1 MAWADGGFYA
11 PVKPKRKR
19 SYFMDKTA
27 RGAESKSSLSRPY
40 AFWTGFLDAFLGP
53 QSRMSG
59 LRRRFSSKSW
69 RSRLAFLLLVAAIIS
84 GFATYA
90 ALSEIPPFGDSPNTV
105 IWLLNLDL
113 IILLLLVSLIARR
126 IVSIWSGRRRNI
138 AGSRLHVRLV
148 LIFSIMAALPAIIMA
163 VFSAFFFH
171 FGVQTWFSENVRT
184 AVVESQAVAESY
196 LEEHQQVI
204 KADILAMANDI
215 DRQAIRMLDA
225 EGAYSRVL
233 DTQSL
238 LRNLSEAMIFDQSGK
253 ILARSGLTFTL
264 TFETVPDFV
273 LQQAQDGEVVVLTSD
288 NDERVRALVRLNS
301 GNNNF
306 LFVGRRVDPVVLS
319 HLASTKDA
327 AARYAQLEGSYS
339 GLQITVTMIFV
350 VVALLLLLAAIW
362 VGIVLARQLVTPITT
377 LISVSDRVRAG
388 DLTARVPKQDQIEEF
403 DYVAQSFNRM
413 TNQIQQQRDE
423 LVMANRQLDHR
434 RRLTETVLA
443 GVTAGVVGVSSKGE
457 ITLAN
462 SAAGELFESDS
473 QQLIGKNI
481 TSIIP
486 EIDPLLQQAHDKP
499 TKIVQSEIPYTTQE
513 GSKLTLTVRIAIE
526 LIGDE
531 EQGAVL
537 TFDDITEFQSA
548 QRKAAWADV
557 ARRIAHEI
565 KNPLTPIQLSAERL
579 RRKYLGEVKSDPE
592 TFEICTDTIIRHVG
606 DIGRMVNE
614 FSDFA
619 RMPESVMQSTRLIAE
634 LQDLTTF
641 QKAAH
646 PDIEFKIY
654 GNVVDQRDLLVS
666 CDARQIRQAL
676 TNLIQNAI
684 DSIQSKSEES
694 YQGKLNLLFHK
705 EKEKL
710 FIIISDNGIGLPEGE
725 DPSSLS
731 EPYITHREKGT
742 GLGLAIVK
750 KIMSDHKG
758 ELVIGVRPKIK
769 AIEEWQDLGG
779 ATVSMVLPLDEASSS
794 QGAENQERKRA

>member
-1 MAWADGGFYA
+1 MDDVINN
-11 PVKPKRKR
+11 PV
-19 SYFMDKTA
+19 SNTTTA
-27 RGAESKSSLSRPY
+27 RKSS
-40 AFWTGFLDAFLGP
+40 FWRGFVDAFLGP
-53 QSRMSG
+53 KNQISG

-69 RSRLAFLLLVAAIIS
+69 ATRFSFLLIAAVIIS

-90 ALSEIPPFGDSPNTV
+90 ALTETPPFGDDPDTV

-113 IILLLLVSLIARR
+113 IILLLLATLIARR

-148 LIFSIMAALPAIIMA
+148 LIFSIMAAVPAIIMA

-184 AVVESQAVAESY
+184 AVVESQAVAEAY

-215 DRQAIRMLDA
+215 DRQAAMMMDPQA
-225 EGAYSRVL
+225 AYDRSL

-238 LRNLSEAMIFDQSGK
+238 LRNLSEAMIFDRVGK
-253 ILARSGLTFTL
+253 ILSRSSLTFTL
-264 TFETVPDFV
+264 TFENVPDYI
-273 LQQAQDGEVVVLTSD
+273 LEQAQDGEVVVLNSD
-288 NDERVRALVRLNS
+288 NDDRLRALVRLNS

-319 HLASTKDA
+319 HLAATKNATD
-327 AARYAQLEGSYS
+327 RYTQLEGSYS

-350 VVALLLLLAAIW
+350 MVALLLLLAAMW
-362 VGIVLARQLVTPITT
+362 VGIVLARQLVTPIST

-388 DLTARVPKQDQIEEF
+388 DLTVRVPKQDQIEEF

-413 TNQIQQQRDE
+413 TAQLQQQRDE
-423 LVMANRQLDHR
+423 LVNANRQLDHR

-443 GVTAGVVGVSSKGE
+443 GVSAGVVGVDSQGK

-462 SAAGELFESDS
+462 SMAGEMFEQDS
-473 QQLIGKNI
+473 QSLIGKKI
-481 TSIIP
+481 KDIAK
-486 EIDPLLQQAHDKP
+486 EIGPLLEKANTKPEKITQA
-499 TKIVQSEIPYTTQE
+499 EIPFVNSE
-513 GSKLTLTVRIAIE
+513 GQKLILTVRIAIE
-526 LIGDE
+526 RIGE
-531 EQGAVL
+531 EEHGAVL
-537 TFDDITEFQSA
+537 TFDDITELQSA

-579 RRKYLGEVKSDPE
+579 RRKYLDEITSDRE
-592 TFEICTDTIIRHVG
+592 TFEICTDTIIHHVG

-619 RMPESVMQSTRLIAE
+619 RMPEALMKPTRIISE
-634 LQDLTTF
+634 LQDLITF

-646 PDIEFKIY
+646 PDIIFNFK
-654 GNVVDQRDLLVS
+654 GNLANQRDFVLR
-666 CDARQIRQAL
+666 CDSQQIRQAV
-676 TNLIQNAI
+676 TNLIQNAL
-684 DSIQSKSEES
+684 DSIQTRISKEEGFKG
-694 YQGKLNLLFHK
+694 QLDIIFHREISKNK
-705 EKEKL
+705 ENQL
-710 FIIISDNGIGLPEGE
+710 FIVLNDNGLGLPEGQ
-725 DPSSLS
+725 DPSKLS
-731 EPYITHREKGT
+731 EPYVTHRERGT

-750 KIMSDHKG
+750 KIMQDHEG
-758 ELVIGVRPKIK
+758 QLVIGANNKIK
-769 AIEEWQDLGG
+769 DIEGWNDLGG
-779 ATVSMVLPLDEASSS
+779 ASVSLILPILE
-794 QGAENQERKRA
+794 QKQEGALSDNILQKKKA

>member
-1 MAWADGGFYA
+1 MTDNSEQIAAA
-11 PVKPKRKR
+11 QTPPRK
-19 SYFMDKTA
+19 A
-27 RGAESKSSLSRPY
+27 N
-40 AFWTGFLDAFLGP
+40 AFWRGFVDAFLGP

-59 LRRRFSSKSW
+59 LRRRFVSKSW
-69 RSRLAFLLLVAAIIS
+69 RTRLSFILIFAAIIS

-90 ALSEIPPFGDSPNTV
+90 ALTETPPFGDDPNTV

-113 IILLLLVSLIARR
+113 IILLLLATLIGRR

-148 LIFSIMAALPAIIMA
+148 MIFSIMAAVPAIIMA

-215 DRQAIRMLDA
+215 DRQARVMMDA
-225 EGAYSRVL
+225 QSAYDRVL

-238 LRNLSEAMIFDQSGK
+238 LRNLSESMIFDQSGK
-253 ILARSGLTFTL
+253 ILARSSLTFTL
-264 TFETVPDFV
+264 TFESVPNYIIE
-273 LQQAQDGEVVVLTSD
+273 QAQDGEVVLLTNEAD
-288 NDERVRALVRLNS
+288 DRVRAIVRLNS
-301 GNNNF
+301 GNDNF
-306 LFVGRRVDPVVLS
+306 LFVGRQVDPVVLS
-319 HLASTKDA
+319 HLAATKDA

-350 VVALLLLLAAIW
+350 VVALLLLLAAMWI
-362 VGIVLARQLVTPITT
+362 GIVLARQLVTPIST

-388 DLTARVPKQDQIEEF
+388 DLTARVPEQAQVEEF
-403 DYVAQSFNRM
+403 DYLAQSFNRM

-443 GVTAGVVGVSSKGE
+443 GVTAGVVGVDKDGKV
-457 ITLAN
+457 TLAN
-462 SAAGELFESDS
+462 SMAGEMFEITS
-473 QQLIGKNI
+473 QDLIGM
-481 TSIIP
+481 SIVDI
-486 EIDPLLQQAHDKP
+486 IDDIAPLLAQAHERP
-499 TKIVQSEIPYTTQE
+499 NKIVQSEIPFVTSE
-513 GSKLTLTVRIAIE
+513 GRKMTLTVRIAIE

-537 TFDDITEFQSA
+537 TFDDITELQSA

-579 RRKYLGEVKSDPE
+579 KRKYAEEIKTDPE
-592 TFEICTDTIIRHVG
+592 TFEVCTDTIIRHVE

-619 RMPESVMQSTRLIAE
+619 RMPESNIKPTNIMAEMQELVM
-634 LQDLTTF
+634 F
-641 QKAAH
+641 QNAAH
-646 PDIEFKIY
+646 PKIDISMH
-654 GNVVDQRDLLVS
+654 GNMVQDRGS
-666 CDARQIRQAL
+666 IIACDAAQIRQAL

-684 DSIQSKSEES
+684 DSVQAR
-694 YQGKLNLLFHK
+694 Q
-705 EKEKL
+705 EKEQDYKGQL
-710 FIIISDNGIGLPEGE
+710 NVTFHQNNQEEFFVVVSDNGLGLPKGE
-725 DPSSLS
+725 DPSSLT
-731 EPYITHREKGT
+731 EPYVTHREKGT

-750 KIMSDHKG
+750 KVMADHEG
-758 ELVIGVRPKIK
+758 ELLIGESKRIQN
-769 AIEEWQDLGG
+769 ISEWESLGG
-779 ATVSMVLPLDEASSS
+779 ATVTMVLPSPEVSSEA
-794 QGAENQERKRA
+794 GNINERKRA

>member
-1 MAWADGGFYA
+1 MNKTVTNTTQGN
-11 PVKPKRKR
+11 PRR
-19 SYFMDKTA
+19 SH
-27 RGAESKSSLSRPY
+27 
-40 AFWTGFLDAFLGP
+40 AFWQGFLDAFLGP

-59 LRRRFSSKSW
+59 LRRRFSSRSW
-69 RSRLAFLLLVAAIIS
+69 STRLSFLLIAAAIVS

-90 ALSEIPPFGDSPNTV
+90 ALTETPPFGDNPNTV

-113 IILLLLVSLIARR
+113 IILLFLVILIARR
-126 IVSIWSGRRRNI
+126 IVTIWSGRRRNI

-148 LIFSIMAALPAIIMA
+148 VIFSIMAAAPAIIMA
-163 VFSAFFFH
+163 LFSAFFFH
-171 FGVQTWFSENVRT
+171 FGVQTWFSDNVRT
-184 AVVESQAVAESY
+184 AVFESQAVAEAY

-204 KADILAMANDI
+204 RADILAMANDI
-215 DRQAIRMLDA
+215 DRQALRMMDA
-225 EGAYSRVL
+225 QAAYSAAL

-238 LRNLSEAMIFDQSGK
+238 LRNLSEAMIFDKSGK

-264 TFETVPDFV
+264 TFEKVPDY
-273 LQQAQDGEVVVLTSD
+273 LLEQARDGEVVILTSD
-288 NDERVRALVRLNS
+288 NDDRVRALVRLNS
-301 GNNNF
+301 GNDNF

-327 AARYAQLEGSYS
+327 TDRYSQLEGSYS

-350 VVALLLLLAAIW
+350 VVALLLLLAATWI
-362 VGIVLARQLVTPITT
+362 GIVLARQLVSPIST

-403 DYVAQSFNRM
+403 DYLAQSFNRM
-413 TNQIQQQRDE
+413 TNQIEQQRDE
-423 LVMANRQLDHR
+423 LIMANRQLDQR

-443 GVTAGVVGVSSKGE
+443 GVTAGVIGVDGE
-457 ITLAN
+457 GQITLAN
-462 SAAGELFESDS
+462 SAAGEMFETES

-481 TSIIP
+481 KSLVP
-486 EIDPLLQQAHDKP
+486 EISVLLEKAYDRP
-499 TKIVQSEIPYTTQE
+499 NKIVQSEIPYLTKD
-513 GSKLTLTVRIAIE
+513 GRKLTLTLRIAIE
-526 LIGDE
+526 LIGESDH
-531 EQGAVL
+531 GAVL

-579 RRKYLGEVKSDPE
+579 KRKYLAEIKTDPE

-606 DIGRMVNE
+606 DIGRMVSE

-619 RMPESVMQSTRLIAE
+619 RMPESNIQPAKIVAE
-634 LQDLTTF
+634 LQDLITF

-646 PDIEFKIY
+646 PDIEIKIG
-654 GNVVDQRDLLVS
+654 GNAAQNRGLMVA
-666 CDARQIRQAL
+666 CDAPQIRQAV
-676 TNLIQNAI
+676 TNLVQNAI
-684 DSIQSKSEES
+684 DSIH
-694 YQGKLNLLFHK
+694 GRK
-705 EKEKL
+705 EKEKAHEGKIDIL
-710 FIIISDNGIGLPEGE
+710 FHNGDDALTIVVTDNGQGLPKNE

-750 KIMSDHKG
+750 KIMTDHEGK
-758 ELVIGVRPKIK
+758 LLIGAGKK
-769 AIEEWQDLGG
+769 LQAIPEWRDLGG
-779 ATVSMVLPLDEASSS
+779 ASVALVLPMDEEASDS
-794 QGAENQERKRA
+794 RKRA